1 MTEPTARLA
10 TTSGRPMSL
19 QRVDARGR
27 VAGLLLSMTVRQAWR
42 NATTDTLEAVYT
54 FPLPWGAVL
63 LGLSVEIGGR
73 RLDGTVLARPDA
85 EARYEEAVAAGDSPI
100 MVRKGSDALYTVDLG
115 NLKPGDEAV
124 VELRWAQ
131 LLKVEQ
137 GRVRLSVPTTI
148 APRFG
153 DASAMPGMRP
163 HDSIEAGLS
172 AAYGFSLV
180 LDLDGTLA
188 AGTIASPTHP
198 IEVSLGERGA
208 RVRLAGPAW
217 LDRDFVLNF
226 DGAGSAAGT
235 ASAVRAPDGAGCVVM
250 ASFCP
255 TIEAPKR
262 TAIDLKILV
271 DCSGS
276 MGGDSIASARRGL
289 ERLVSALGP
298 ADRVTYSRFGSQVQ
312 HDIETPSLMGPA
324 TQARLRAAIAATD
337 ATLGGTHMEDAL
349 AATVSIGGGEAA
361 DVLLIT
367 DGHLTDIDPI
377 VAAARASHHR
387 VFAVG
392 VGSAPAESLLRQL
405 AEATGGA
412 CELVTPGEA
421 IEAAIERTFA
431 RLRVPLSGALSM
443 DWGAEPAWTTKTPG
457 ALFEG
462 DTVHVFAG
470 FDTVPDGLA
479 PRLSFTVGETGTTIR
494 AAVVEASAQAMP
506 AAAGCAG
513 ESAQAGDAADAG
525 ASVHADEAP
534 AAVLPRI
541 AARHRIADAA
551 GRGTAAG
558 VAQGLER
565 ELALRYRLVTDETNL
580 FLVHVRE
587 ATDKATDLPTLQQT
601 QQMLAAG
608 WGATGSVPL
617 HETMLFRVK
626 RSPRLQ
632 SLASGSESPALHSIA
647 PWTDRMRTWL
657 FRKPAESVRE
667 PSVSDRALE
676 VPAFLRKASDTEPHA
691 RRLSPQRLLHA
702 AERELLATADITH
715 LVAQLESESSL
726 PPWVHEARVAL
737 RALGI
742 GSRDGWLLMLGWLA
756 VHFGGPLEVGTPARA
771 RLDALL
777 DALPA
782 SVRAQAAQCLDER
795 LAGVSLTAG

>member
-1 MTEPTARLA
+1 MTSPTARLA

-42 NATTDTLEAVYT
+42 NATPDTLEAVYT
-54 FPLPWGAVL
+54 FPLPWTAVL

-73 RLDGTVLARPDA
+73 RLDGAVLARPDA

-115 NLKPGDEAV
+115 NLKSGDEAV

-198 IEVSLGERGA
+198 IELSIGERGA
-208 RVRLAGPAW
+208 HVRLAGPAW

-255 TIEAPKR
+255 TLEAPKR
-262 TAIDLKILV
+262 AAIDLKILV

-324 TQARLRAAIAATD
+324 TQVRLRAAIAATD

-349 AATVSIGGGEAA
+349 AATVSIGGGDAA

-377 VAAARASHHR
+377 VAAARASRHR

-431 RLRVPLSGALSM
+431 RLRVPVSGALSM

-457 ALFEG
+457 ALFAG

-479 PRLSFTVGETGTTIR
+479 PRLSFTVGERVLAIQ
-494 AAVVEASAQAMP
+494 AALVEAPAQAVSL
-506 AAAGCAG
+506 AADG
-513 ESAQAGDAADAG
+513 EVAHAGDAAP
-525 ASVHADEAP
+525 ADEGP
-534 AAVLPRI
+534 AALLPRI
-541 AARHRIADAA
+541 AAWHRIADAA

-558 VAQGLER
+558 LAQDLAR
-565 ELALRYRLVTDETNL
+565 ELALRHRIVTNDTNL

-587 ATDKATDLPTLQQT
+587 AADKATDLPTLQQT

-617 HETMLFRVK
+617 QGVASFRVK

-632 SLASGSESPALHSIA
+632 SQASGSESPALHSIA
-647 PWTDRMRTWL
+647 PWTERMRSWL

-667 PSVSDRALE
+667 PSASDRALE

-702 AERELLATADITH
+702 AESELLGTADITH
-715 LVAQLESESSL
+715 LVAQLESSL
-726 PPWVHEARVAL
+726 PPWVHEASVAL

-782 SVRAQAAQCLDER
+782 STRAQAAQCLDEH
-795 LAGVSLTAG
+795 LAGVLLTAG